1 MAPPIPFI
9 VIQTSRSS
17 DYCISFCLL
26 IIEYIQLSASFNR
39 FNDVNYRV
47 LAKIPIDVFRNL
59 LLRYV
64 GNIRCMIMK

>member
-17 DYCISFCLL
+17 DYCISIRLL
-26 IIEYIQLSASFNR
+26 IIEYIQLSTS

-64 GNIRCMIMK
+64 VNIRCMIMK